1 MQLRSHTL
9 NVPAVKEGMLDA
21 IMVWFVL
28 QLDDE
33 HSLSTSPM
41 RKPAGNRLC
50 IQYRPLKVSIVS
62 LKKKLVAGELWLRPL
77 DAVLED
83 LWYLQGS
90 SELSVPMVPWDPMAF
105 SNMQTKYP
113 FTFLKC
119 INK

>member
-1 MQLRSHTL
+1 
-9 NVPAVKEGMLDA
+9 
-21 IMVWFVL
+21 MVWFVL

-33 HSLSTSPM
+33 HSLSTSPSEETCWVQAVYPVQALEG
-41 RKPAGNRLC
+41 KYCL
-50 IQYRPLKVSIVS
+50 I
-62 LKKKLVAGELWLRPL
+62 KKKLVAGELWLRPL